1 MKKIST
7 IALYSFLALALALG
21 LVAVPAR
28 AADHL
33 DGPMAKHDGR
43 LDITDV
49 YAFQSPSNPA
59 HTVLIMN
66 VDPVAGVLSPTT
78 FNTDATYDFKIDT
91 NGDAKEDIT
100 YRLTFSAVKNG
111 SQSVTLLRVPAS
123 GNKGAVLARGQSGE
137 TIPVKGGGMLRT
149 GVFDDPFFFDLVAF
163 RNGLAFCPG
172 GVGTNFFAGLNV
184 ASIVLEVP
192 SSSLGTNIGVWART
206 EMGGVQIDRMGRPA
220 INTVFEHTDAD
231 KDAFNAGI
239 PRNDQRDFHDDVYS
253 TLISLG
259 NAPDYAEAV
268 TNILLPDILTFN
280 TSSADGFLNG
290 RRLADDV
297 IDMELSVISSGAIT
311 TDCVAN
317 DSNFSNAFPY
327 LAPAN

>member
-7 IALYSFLALALALG
+7 VALYSFLALALAFG
-21 LVAVPAR
+21 LVALPAR

-59 HTVLIMN
+59 NTVLIMN

-78 FNTDATYDFKIDT
+78 FNPDASYDFKIDT

-100 YRLTFSAVKNG
+100 YKVTFSG
-111 SQSVTLLRVPAS
+111 SGTQNVQLRRVPARGS
-123 GNKGAVLARGQSGE
+123 GAVLARGQAGANIAVS
-137 TIPVKGGGMLRT
+137 GGGTLRV

-206 EMGGVQIDRMGRPA
+206 TLGGQQIDRMGRPA
-220 INTVFEHTDAD
+220 INTVFEHTDAG

-239 PRNDQRDFHDDVYS
+239 PSHDQRDFHQDVFD
-253 TLISLG
+253 TLVALG
-259 NAPDYAEAV
+259 NTSAYAEAV
-268 TNILLPDILTFN
+268 TNILLPDILTFD
-280 TSSADGFLNG
+280 TSSSAGFLNG

-297 IDMELSVISSGAIT
+297 IDAELGVISNGAIT

>member
-7 IALYSFLALALALG
+7 IALYSFLVLMLAFG

-59 HTVLIMN
+59 NTVLIMN

-78 FNTDATYDFKIDT
+78 FNPDASYDIKIDT
-91 NGDAKEDIT
+91 NSDAKEDIT
-100 YRLTFSAVKNG
+100 YKISFSAVSNG
-111 SQSVTLLRVPAS
+111 KQNVLLRRVPA
-123 GNKGAVLARGQSGE
+123 GKAGAVLARGQTGANIS
-137 TIPVKGGGMLRT
+137 VSGGGTLRT

-163 RNGLAFCPG
+163 KNGLAFCPG

-192 SSSLGTNIGVWART
+192 SASLGTSIGVWART
-206 EMGGVQIDRMGRPA
+206 EMNGQQIDRMGRPA
-220 INTVFEHTDAD
+220 INTVFKHPCQHPYA
-231 KDAFNAGI
+231 
-239 PRNDQRDFHDDVYS
+239 QR
-253 TLISLG
+253 
-259 NAPDYAEAV
+259 
-268 TNILLPDILTFN
+268 
-280 TSSADGFLNG
+280 
-290 RRLADDV
+290 R
-297 IDMELSVISSGAIT
+297 
-311 TDCVAN
+311 C
-317 DSNFSNAFPY
+317 
-327 LAPAN
+327 

>member
-7 IALYSFLALALALG
+7 IALYSFLALALAFG
-21 LVAVPAR
+21 LVALPAR

-59 HTVLIMN
+59 NTVLIMN

-78 FNTDATYDFKIDT
+78 FNPDASYALKIDT

-100 YRLTFSAVKNG
+100 YKVTFSAVSNG
-111 SQSVTLLRVPAS
+111 SQNVQLRRVPAK
-123 GNKGAVLARGQSGE
+123 GGGAVLARGQTGAN
-137 TIPVKGGGMLRT
+137 IPVSGGGMLRV

-163 RNGLAFCPG
+163 RNGLAFCGPD
-172 GVGTNFFAGLNV
+172 TKNFFAGLNV

-206 EMGGVQIDRMGRPA
+206 TLGGQQIDRMGRPA
-220 INTVFEHTDAD
+220 INTVFEHTDAG

-239 PRNDQRDFHDDVYS
+239 PSHDQRDFHQDVYN
-253 TLISLG
+253 TLIALG
-259 NAPDYAEAV
+259 NAPAYAEAV
-268 TNILLPDILTFN
+268 TNILLPDILTFD
-280 TSSADGFLNG
+280 TSSSAGFLNG

-297 IDMELSVISSGAIT
+297 IDTELSVISSGAIT

-317 DSNFSNAFPY
+317 DSTFSNTFPY
-327 LAPAN
+327 LGSAN

>member
-1 MKKIST
+1 MKKILT
-7 IALYSFLALALALG
+7 IGFYGLTVLMLVFG
-21 LVAVPAR
+21 LVALPAR

-49 YAFQSPSNPA
+49 YAFQSPSNPSN
-59 HTVLIMN
+59 TVLIMN

-78 FNTDATYDFKIDT
+78 FHPDASYDLKIDT

-100 YRLTFSAVKNG
+100 YKVTFSAVSNG
-111 SQSVTLLRVPAS
+111 TQNVTLRRVPAS
-123 GNKGAVLARGQSGE
+123 GSSAVLARGQTGAN
-137 TIPVKGGGMLRT
+137 IPVRGGGMLRV

-206 EMGGVQIDRMGRPA
+206 TLGGQQVDRMGRPA
-220 INTVFEHTDAD
+220 INTVFEHTDAE

-239 PRNDQRDFHDDVYS
+239 PRNDQRDFHQDEFD
-253 TLISLG
+253 TLVALG
-259 NAPDYAEAV
+259 NTPAYAEAV

-280 TSSADGFLNG
+280 TSSSAGFLNG

-297 IDMELSVISSGAIT
+297 IDIELGVISNGAIT

-317 DSNFSNAFPY
+317 DSNFSNTFPY
-327 LAPAN
+327 LASAN